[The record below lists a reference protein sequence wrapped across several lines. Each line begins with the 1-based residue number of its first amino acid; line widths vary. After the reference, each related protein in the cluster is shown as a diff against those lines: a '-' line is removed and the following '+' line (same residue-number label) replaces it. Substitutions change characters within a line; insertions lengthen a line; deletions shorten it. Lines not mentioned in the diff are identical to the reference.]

1 MSRVSF
7 LCDLNCIKF
16 LHSTECI
23 FEHIKQLFFTF
34 FALKYGVKSTIILQR
49 VIFQKMGI
57 IGEMYL
63 ND

>member
-1 MSRVSF
+1 MSSF
-7 LCDLNCIKF
+7 
-16 LHSTECI
+16 ER
-23 FEHIKQLFFTF
+23 IKQLFFTF
-34 FALKYGVKSTIILQR
+34 FALKYGVKSTIILQH